1 MKLYKSFLVVTALA
15 GAMLTSCSDSGYWDE
30 ATSADLG
37 NGKTYSFNN
46 STLQYE
52 FPASESL
59 VGQDVE
65 VLITRGTTE
74 GEETIEV
81 ISLFSDDEA
90 MSGPETVTFA
100 NGSNTAVYPIH
111 FTKDINPG
119 EKLQAMLVID
129 PIQLGI
135 DTVAVPAD
143 LPENATPE
151 DSAKYEADMEAYEI
165 AYETYENRLNNY
177 KLSTTIT
184 VTKLMTWSECG
195 KCMFVDYTVSDG
207 AQAEDV
213 TILHADGTN
222 IYRIVDPWTAVYGDD
237 CLGGSDIQFTLD
249 ENYDLTLETDGTA
262 AGVFAEF
269 THSEE
274 GTMTFCY
281 VKKYIGTSYCK
292 VERSGNIY
300 QVSSLGLVNGEGYY
314 SGFQFAFMWT
324 EGWPGDE

>member
-165 AYETYENRLNNY
+165 AYETYENRLKNY

-195 KCMFVDYTVSDG
+195 KCMFVDYTASDG
-207 AQAEDV
+207 TTAEDV

-222 IYRIVDPWTAVYGDD
+222 IYRIVNPWTAVYGDD
-237 CLGGSDIQFTLD
+237 ATGTDIEFTLD
-249 ENYDLTLETDGTA
+249 ENYQMTLETDGTST
-262 AGVFAEF
+262 GIVAEF
-269 THSEE
+269 TYDGDSY
-274 GTMTFCY
+274 TFCMPT
-281 VKKYIGTSYCK
+281 KYLSYCS
-292 VERSGNIY
+292 VVSQGNIY
-300 QVSSLGLVNGEGYY
+300 QASMLGLYNGEGYY
-314 SGFQFAFMWT
+314 QGFQFAFMWT